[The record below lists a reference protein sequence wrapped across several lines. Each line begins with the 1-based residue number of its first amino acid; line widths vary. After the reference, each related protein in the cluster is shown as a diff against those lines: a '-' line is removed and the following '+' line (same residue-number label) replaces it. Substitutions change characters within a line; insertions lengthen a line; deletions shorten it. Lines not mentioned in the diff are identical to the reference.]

1 MILRQYLTRRML
13 MSKTTYISHP
23 NPKYKGNPFIEALG
37 YPLTQSQLQKS
48 CEAGFDSQMDLSGT
62 PKEHHGYY
70 KRSLLMNL
78 FDVRVCQDEAMRI
91 YEVIRHSIEF
101 SYGHRNPLSPKMHQ
115 LLAAIE
121 RDKEQPIKAV
131 NIKRLNLFHQSLC
144 YLLYGISGRGKST
157 MVGQVLQQIQQKIP
171 HTEYRNGDGVLVACE
186 FTQITYIYVEVADRK
201 SQKSFLVSVIEA
213 IDEAIDGYVTEIRS
227 ESLAYKARNY
237 NASQLLTFIRKLVV
251 MYAIGMVVID
261 EAQNIAKSPIDFK
274 LGSNEKPSMKFIEEI
289 FNQIGCSLFFIG
301 TMATFDL
308 FSKQMT
314 TTRRA
319 IRQGSMGLVSCD
331 LNSSFWIRFCKS
343 ILKTEVLAD
352 QVTKESLL
360 IPYLHEKTAGI
371 PAIAISL
378 VQSALSSLTFYPEKN
393 QNLSI
398 EFFDYIFDKYFIAL
412 QEVIDAL
419 NGGEYHLFEDL
430 KPLLSLQRVKEKI
443 QDDQLKDIS
452 NLMTGEVEEPPPQKG
467 NKHEVDISKASEKI
481 GLDGLM
487 QAVSSAEDIS

>member
-1 MILRQYLTRRML
+1 

-23 NPKYKGNPFIEALG
+23 NPKYKGNLFIEALG
-37 YPLTQSQLQKS
+37 YPLTQDKLQKS
-48 CEAGFDSQMDLSGT
+48 CEEGFDSQMDLSGT
-62 PKEHHGYY
+62 PGVHHGYY

-78 FDVRVCQDEAMRI
+78 FEVRVCQDEAVRI

-121 RDKEQPIKAV
+121 RDKDQPIKAV
-131 NIKRLNLFHQSLC
+131 NIKRLNLFRQSLC
-144 YLLYGISGRGKST
+144 YLLYGLSGRGKST
-157 MVGQVLQQIQQKIP
+157 MIGQVLKSIQQKIP
-171 HTEYRNGDGVLVACE
+171 HTEYRNGDGVLVDCN
-186 FTQITYIYVEVADRK
+186 FTQITYIYVEVSDRK

-213 IDEAIDGYVTEIRS
+213 IDEAIDEVVDGYVTEIRS
-227 ESLAYKARNY
+227 ESFAYKARNY
-237 NASQLLTFIRKLVV
+237 NASELLTFIRKLVV

-331 LNSSFWIRFCKS
+331 LNSSFWVRFCKS
-343 ILKTEVLAD
+343 ILKTEVLAN

-360 IPYLHEKTAGI
+360 IKYLHEKTAGI

-378 VQSALSSLTFYPEKN
+378 VQSALSSLTFYSEKN
-393 QNLSI
+393 QDLSI
-398 EFFDYIFDKYFIAL
+398 EFLDYIFEQYFIAL

-430 KPLLSLQRVKEKI
+430 KPLLSLQRVNEKI
-443 QDDQLKDIS
+443 QDDQSKGIS
-452 NLMTGEVEEPPPQKG
+452 HLMTGEVEAKPLEKT
-467 NKHEVDISKASEKI
+467 NKHEVEIRNVSDKV
-481 GLDGLM
+481 GLNGLM

>member
-1 MILRQYLTRRML
+1 

-37 YPLTQSQLQKS
+37 YPLTQDKLQKS
-48 CEAGFDSQMDLSGT
+48 CEEGFDSQMDLSGT
-62 PKEHHGYY
+62 PEVHHGYY

-78 FDVRVCQDEAMRI
+78 FEVRVCQDEAVRI

-101 SYGHRNPLSPKMHQ
+101 SYGHRNPFSPKMHQ

-121 RDKEQPIKAV
+121 RDKDQPIKAV
-131 NIKRLNLFHQSLC
+131 NIKRLNLFRQSLC
-144 YLLYGISGRGKST
+144 YLLYGLSGRGKST
-157 MVGQVLQQIQQKIP
+157 MIGQVLKSIQQKIP
-171 HTEYRNGDGVLVACE
+171 HTEYRNGDGVLVDCN
-186 FTQITYIYVEVADRK
+186 FTQITYIYVEVSDRK

-213 IDEAIDGYVTEIRS
+213 IDEVIDEDVDGYVTEIRS
-227 ESLAYKARNY
+227 ESFAYKARNY

-251 MYAIGMVVID
+251 LYAIGMVVID

-301 TMATFDL
+301 TMATFGL
-308 FSKQMT
+308 FSQQMT

-343 ILKTEVLAD
+343 ILKTEVLAN

-360 IPYLHEKTAGI
+360 IKYLHDKTAGI
-371 PAIAISL
+371 PAIAVSL
-378 VQSALSSLTFYPEKN
+378 VQSALSSLTYYEDAK

-398 EFFDYIFDKYFIAL
+398 EFLDYIFKQYFIAL
-412 QEVIDAL
+412 QEVVDAL
-419 NGGEYHLFEDL
+419 HDEAYHLFEDL
-430 KPLLSLQRVKEKI
+430 KPLEMLKRVNEKI
-443 QDDQLKDIS
+443 EDDKSNGIS
-452 NLMTGEVEEPPPQKG
+452 QLMTGEVEAKPLQKT
-467 NKHEVDISKASEKI
+467 NKHEVEIRNVSDKV
-481 GLDGLM
+481 GLNGLM
-487 QAVSSAEDIS
+487 QAVSSAEDIC